1 MKTITLHQP
10 WASLITDSFKRYETR
25 SWATPYRGLLAI
37 HAGKKWDSELQDITG
52 DLAGDLAEHF
62 PELRK
67 YIQHTPPLGAVLGIC
82 RLVHCHETEKIRN
95 NINKLERAVGDW
107 GDDRFAWELQ
117 LLEVFETPIPAAG
130 AQKLWDWTPP
140 QGFFDNR
147 VAIAGS
153 RDFADVNYVY
163 EYVEKLPKDTIV
175 ISGGAK
181 GVDEAAE
188 YAARHCGLKVIS
200 IPVLKHEWDLYK
212 NDSGK
217 SYAGHNRNQAI
228 IDMAG
233 RVVAFHESNSPG
245 TANTIQKAK
254 AADKHLIVNPHKPDS
269 PSGEMIPNTSHRY
282 SRDAVMPIAQEM
294 AGMLKLACDQLYIA
308 GSLRRGKPDVKDAE
322 LVAVPKMID
331 GQNALWWLLDKLL
344 EEGSIQKAPYGETGT
359 TRWGEKYR
367 GLLYKDLKI
376 EIFSSLP
383 NALGYQYW
391 LRTGP
396 GDSNMLLMK
405 LLKSKAAPFRVEDG
419 QVWWN
424 DVALNI
430 PDEKAWFKLLGI
442 PLITPGQRTETSLQD
457 AFDGQWKGWGDPKEF
472 MQKAHQLTLGGEFNM
487 HDEGALIAYLEKKEK
502 LKPHSSKR
510 DEKPFEWYAP
520 WLHPNGKDVF
530 VFNGWKDGKRKYALA
545 PIDSECAKAH
555 ARTIRGCTYMSETE
569 ALLEWWVSQDKT
581 TIPVSREPYEDY
593 VAPEIYEFPKNVPI
607 EIVHIDDLVY
617 TMPDVYQSFVW
628 WYERNGS
635 DVDSNGDLP
644 MVARFACG
652 RMLLLDGHHRCEARV
667 RLGQKTLRAKVNV
680 VPMTFEAATVRDED
694 DGSVDLE
701 LFADILEEAYEIL
714 KDAKEL
720 EYA

>member
-10 WASLITDSFKRYETR
+10 WTSLITEGFKRYETR
-25 SWATPYRGLLAI
+25 SWSTPYRGLLAI
-37 HAGKKWDSELQDITG
+37 HAGKKWDDELRDI
-52 DLAGDLAEHF
+52 AGDLAERF
-62 PELRK
+62 PELSK

-82 RLVHCHETEKIRN
+82 RLVHCCETKAVRN
-95 NINKLERAVGDW
+95 GLSKLERAVGDY
-107 GDDRFAWELQ
+107 GDGRFAWKLQ

-147 VAIAGS
+147 VAIVGS
-153 RDFADVNYVY
+153 RKFPDVVTVY
-163 EYVEKLPKDTIV
+163 EYVDKLPKDTIV

-181 GVDEAAE
+181 GVDEAVE
-188 YAARHCGLKVIS
+188 YAARQCGLKVIS
-200 IPVLKHEWDLYK
+200 IPVSGDEWK
-212 NDSGK
+212 VVGNG
-217 SYAGHNRNQAI
+217 AGHIRNQSI

-233 RVVAFHESNSPG
+233 RVVAFHENSSPG
-245 TANTIQKAK
+245 TANTIQKTK
-254 AADKHLIVNPHKPDS
+254 AAGKHLIVNPHKRDS
-269 PSGEMIPNTSHRY
+269 PSEEMIPNTSHRY
-282 SRDAVMPIAQEM
+282 SRDAVMPIAQKM
-294 AGMLKLACDQLYIA
+294 AGMLKIACDQLYIA

-322 LVAVPKMID
+322 LVAVPKIID
-331 GQNALWWLLDKLL
+331 GQNALWWLLEKLL

-442 PLITPGQRTETSLQD
+442 PPIAPGQRTKVSLQD
-457 AFDGQWKGWGDPKEF
+457 AFDGQWKGWGNPEEF
-472 MQKAHQLTLGGEFNM
+472 MQKAHQLTLGGDFNM

-510 DEKPFEWYAP
+510 DEQPFEWSAP
-520 WLHPNGKDVF
+520 WMHPDGQRVF
-530 VFNGWKDGKRKYALA
+530 VFNGWEAGKRKYALA
-545 PIDSECAKAH
+545 PVNSERAKAH
-555 ARTIRGCTYMSETE
+555 ARTIGGCTYMSETE
-569 ALLEWWVSQDKT
+569 ALLEWWVTQDKT
-581 TIPVSREPYEDY
+581 TISVSKQVYDGYVSPV
-593 VAPEIYEFPKNVPI
+593 VYEFPEKAPI
-607 EIVHIDDLVY
+607 ETISVDDLLY
-617 TMPDVYQSFVW
+617 TMPDVYQSWVW
-628 WYERNGS
+628 WYERNSS

-667 RLGQKTLRAKVNV
+667 RLGRKTLRAKVNM
-680 VPMTFEAATVRDED
+680 VPMTFDEATALDED
-694 DGSVDLE
+694 DGSADLA
-701 LFADILEEAYEIL
+701 LFADILEEVYEIL
-714 KDAKEL
+714 KEAKEL